1 MEVQFQRFYVDGG
14 VGFLPQRPIRIFIGD
29 FLGGSLG
36 HARVGQGFVGDFQ
49 LVVGDRNVARIIGEE
64 ETRVGNQLVT
74 MKKYEGALCG
84 FHRHGIVVR
93 RVLLHALEGHPA
105 EVGAGVKVVV
115 LYREIKLVAA
125 ALDGDFL
132 SGCPQSEG
140 GFGQVELGVA
150 FGVRHLCAGQPGAGA
165 AAETRHAG
173 R

>member
-1 MEVQFQRFYVDGG
+1 MKVQFQGFHIDSG

-29 FLGGSLG
+29 FLGGPLG

-49 LVVGDRNVARIIGEE
+49 LVVGDRNVARIIGKE

-105 EVGAGVKVVV
+105 EVGAGIEVVI
-115 LYREIKLVAA
+115 LHCEIKLVAA

-132 SGCPQSEG
+132 SGYPQSES